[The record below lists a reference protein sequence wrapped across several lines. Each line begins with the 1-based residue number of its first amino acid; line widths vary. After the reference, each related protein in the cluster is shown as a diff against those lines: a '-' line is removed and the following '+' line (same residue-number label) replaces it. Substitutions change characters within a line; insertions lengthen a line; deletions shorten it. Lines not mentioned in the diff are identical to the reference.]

1 MLINSDVGAA
11 ILQLQEGNRPSTLL
25 GGSSPAARRKSISQH
40 SPERTKSNGMYMPT
54 APAPLIQDDNPHRDR
69 TVSISSTIGPSRSRP
84 THKSSWDDDAEIA
97 RRRRAARRRSST
109 LGDGEGGHVP
119 FTHHVPIRVNEAE
132 ESSGDESAD
141 HDNGTIE
148 DRPPS
153 SMLVADNTH
162 IKPPSETSKED
173 GKKRKKGRFSG
184 LFHRRKKS
192 TESLSREYT
201 TPGRPIPSPASHTSR
216 DHAQS
221 RELYL
226 KDLEIRTIER
236 ERREEEDREG
246 ESDVNDNLGKTN
258 G

>member
-11 ILQLQEGNRPSTLL
+11 ILQLQEGSRPSTLL
-25 GGSSPAARRKSISQH
+25 AGTSPAARRKSISQP
-40 SPERTKSNGMYMPT
+40 SPERTKSNGMFMPT
-54 APAPLIQDDNPHRDR
+54 APAPLIKDDSPHRDR
-69 TVSISSTIGPSRSRP
+69 TVSISSSIGPTRSRP
-84 THKSSWDDDAEIA
+84 THKSSWDDEADTA
-97 RRRRAARRRSST
+97 RRRREARRRSST
-109 LGDGEGGHVP
+109 LGDPEGGHVP
-119 FTHHVPIRVNEAE
+119 FTHHVPIRVNEASG
-132 ESSGDESAD
+132 SSGDESAD
-141 HDNGTIE
+141 NDNGTIE

-153 SMLVADNTH
+153 SMLVSDNTH
-162 IKPPSETSKED
+162 LKPPSETSKED

-192 TESLSREYT
+192 TESLSREFT
-201 TPGRPIPSPASHTSR
+201 TPGGPVASPASHTAR

-246 ESDVNDNLGKTN
+246 ESNMN
-258 G
+258 GN